1 MPAKQEMGYVNIWL
15 KDANIPRN
23 ATIKQVVSS
32 QKYKQH
38 PTLLSFFKK
47 TKNQYN
53 EYKIMIKSKQRKSMI
68 VRQSSKIT
76 EMF

>member
-23 ATIKQVVSS
+23 ATIKQVLSS

-38 PTLLSFFKK
+38 PTLLSL
-47 TKNQYN
+47 KNEN
-53 EYKIMIKSKQRKSMI
+53 TSTMSTKIMIKSKQRKSMI

>member
-23 ATIKQVVSS
+23 AMIKQVVSS

-47 TKNQYN
+47 KKQKNQYN
-53 EYKIMIKSKQRKSMI
+53 EYKNYD
-68 VRQSSKIT
+68 
-76 EMF
+76 